1 VAFPVQLAFMPRAV
15 SRFPALVCALAAG
28 ALSCATAAH
37 AGTLE
42 VRALQRDGKPLVGA
56 VITAE
61 AVSLTL
67 PPAPPVKAIMDQ
79 VNLAFE
85 PDVLVLPVKS
95 SVQFPNSDAVRH
107 QVYSFS
113 SAHRFQLPLYRG
125 KPYPPIVFEQA
136 GVITLGCN
144 IHDNML
150 AYIVVTDAPFFGR
163 TDAAGS
169 WTAPA
174 VPDGRYRVRV
184 WHPLSSEST
193 DVEQEVQVG
202 AERGVLQVRLAH
214 GLKPAP
220 LKGRPHSWEY

>member
-1 VAFPVQLAFMPRAV
+1 MQCVLMSRTVSSVFRLLAGTAWLACAAVA
-15 SRFPALVCALAAG
+15 S
-28 ALSCATAAH
+28 

-42 VRALQRDGKPLVGA
+42 VRTLQRDGKPLVGA
-56 VITAE
+56 VITASPE
-61 AVSLTL
+61 NATL
-67 PPAPPVKAIMDQ
+67 PPATPVKAIMDQ

-85 PDVLVLPVKS
+85 PDVLVLPVNS
-95 SVQFPNSDAVRH
+95 SVQFPNSDVVRH

-113 SAHRFQLPLYRG
+113 IAHRFQLPLYRG
-125 KPYPPIVFEQA
+125 KPYPPTVFEQA
-136 GVITLGCN
+136 GVVTLGCN

-169 WTAPA
+169 LVVPA
-174 VPDGRYRVRV
+174 LPAGRYRVRV
-184 WHPLSSEST
+184 WHPLANEPA
-193 DVEQEVQVG
+193 DVEQLVQVG
-202 AERGVLQVRLAH
+202 ADRDAVEIRLTR

>member
-1 VAFPVQLAFMPRAV
+1 MPRSIPLRIARAFGLAV
-15 SRFPALVCALAAG
+15 AW
-28 ALSCATAAH
+28 SCAVAAS

-42 VRALQRDGKPLVGA
+42 IKALQRDGKPLVGA
-56 VITAE
+56 VVTA
-61 AVSLTL
+61 AAPT
-67 PPAPPVKAIMDQ
+67 PAQSPAAPIKAIMDQ
-79 VNLAFE
+79 VDLTFE

-95 SVQFPNSDAVRH
+95 SVQFPNSDVVRH

-150 AYIVVTDAPFFGR
+150 AYIVVTDAPYFGR

-169 WTAPA
+169 WAAPA
-174 VPDGRYRVRV
+174 MPNGRYRVRI
-184 WHPLSSEST
+184 WHPLAIEPA
-193 DVEQEVQVG
+193 DVEQVVQVG
-202 AERGVLQVRLAH
+202 ADRDVIEIRLTRGLR
-214 GLKPAP
+214 PAP

>member
-1 VAFPVQLAFMPRAV
+1 MSRPLSNLIACTLGLAV
-15 SRFPALVCALAAG
+15 
-28 ALSCATAAH
+28 ALSAACVAN

-42 VRALQRDGKPLVGA
+42 VKALQRDGKPLVGA
-56 VITAE
+56 VITAS
-61 AVSLTL
+61 AMSPAL
-67 PPAPPVKAIMDQ
+67 PPAAPVKAIMDQ

-95 SVQFPNSDAVRH
+95 SVQFPNSDVVRH

-150 AYIVVTDAPFFGR
+150 AYIVVTDAPYFGR

-169 WTAPA
+169 WAAPA
-174 VPDGRYRVRV
+174 MPSGRYRVRV
-184 WHPLSSEST
+184 WHPLASEPAE
-193 DVEQEVQVG
+193 VEQVVQVG
-202 AERGVLQVRLAH
+202 ADRDVVEIRLSH
-214 GLKPAP
+214 GLRPAP

>member
-1 VAFPVQLAFMPRAV
+1 MSRIA
-15 SRFPALVCALAAG
+15 SRFVRLIGCAAALASA
-28 ALSCATAAH
+28 AVAH

-56 VITAE
+56 VITAAAE
-61 AVSLTL
+61 SGAL
-67 PPAPPVKAIMDQ
+67 PPAAPVKAIMDQ
-79 VNLAFE
+79 VNLAFA
-85 PDVLVLPVKS
+85 PDVLVLPVNS
-95 SVQFPNSDAVRH
+95 SVQFPNSDVVSH

-125 KPYPPIVFEQA
+125 KPYPPTVFEQP

-169 WTAPA
+169 WSAPA
-174 VPDGRYRVRV
+174 IPGGRYRVRV
-184 WHPLSSEST
+184 WHPLANEPGE
-193 DVEQEVQVG
+193 VEQAVQVG
-202 AERGVLQVRLAH
+202 VDRDVIEIRLTRA
-214 GLKPAP
+214 LKPAP

>member
-1 VAFPVQLAFMPRAV
+1 MSRVISTFRILSVGLAVALLGGRAI
-15 SRFPALVCALAAG
+15 
-28 ALSCATAAH
+28 

-42 VRALQRDGKPLVGA
+42 VHALQRDGKALVGA
-56 VITAE
+56 VITAQ
-61 AVSLTL
+61 AVNPAL
-67 PPAPPVKAIMDQ
+67 PPAAPVKAIMDQ

-85 PDVLVLPVKS
+85 PDVLVLPVNS
-95 SVQFPNSDAVRH
+95 SVQFPNSDAVGH

-125 KPYPPIVFEQA
+125 KPYPPIVFEQP

-150 AYIVVTDAPFFGR
+150 AYIVVTDAPYFGR
-163 TDAAGS
+163 TDAAGH
-169 WTAPA
+169 WVAPS
-174 VPDGRYRVRV
+174 VPVGRYHIRV
-184 WHPLSSEST
+184 WHPLSNEPADLEKVVQIGGDK
-193 DVEQEVQVG
+193 DVVE
-202 AERGVLQVRLAH
+202 LRLTR

>member
-1 VAFPVQLAFMPRAV
+1 MSRPLSRLLA
-15 SRFPALVCALAAG
+15 PALGLAA
-28 ALSCATAAH
+28 AVLCAPAP
-37 AGTLE
+37 AGTLH

-56 VITAE
+56 VITADAE
-61 AVSLTL
+61 SPAL
-67 PPAPPVKAIMDQ
+67 PPAAPVKAIMDQ

-95 SVQFPNSDAVRH
+95 SVQFPNSDVVRH

-125 KPYPPIVFEQA
+125 KPYPPIVFAQP

-150 AYIVVTDAPFFGR
+150 AYIVVTDAPYFGR

-169 WTAPA
+169 WVAPA
-174 VPDGRYRVRV
+174 MPSGRYHVRV
-184 WHPLSSEST
+184 WHPLASEPADLEQVVQIGGGK
-193 DVEQEVQVG
+193 DVVEI
-202 AERGVLQVRLAH
+202 RLTR

>member
-1 VAFPVQLAFMPRAV
+1 MSRLAFI
-15 SRFPALVCALAAG
+15 LVALA
-28 ALSCATAAH
+28 CASVGH
-37 AGTLE
+37 GGTLE
-42 VRALQRDGKPLVGA
+42 VRTLQRDGKPLVGA
-56 VITAE
+56 VVTAA
-61 AVSLTL
+61 AVSAAL

-79 VNLAFE
+79 VDLAFE

-95 SVQFPNSDAVRH
+95 SVQFPNSDVVRH

-125 KPYPPIVFEQA
+125 KPYPPIVFEQT
-136 GVITLGCN
+136 GVVTLGCN

-150 AYIVVTDAPFFGR
+150 AYIVVTDAPYFGR

-169 WTAPA
+169 WAAPA
-174 VPDGRYRVRV
+174 VPSGRYRVRV
-184 WHPLSSEST
+184 WHPLASEPGE
-193 DVEQEVQVG
+193 VEQVVQVG
-202 AERGVLQVRLAH
+202 ADRDKVEIRLTH

>member
-1 VAFPVQLAFMPRAV
+1 MPRRV
-15 SRFPALVCALAAG
+15 SIDLVRALFVS
-28 ALSCATAAH
+28 ALSCAATAS

-42 VRALQRDGKPLVGA
+42 IRALQRDGKPLVGA
-56 VITAE
+56 VVTAVAE
-61 AVSLTL
+61 SPAQ
-67 PPAPPVKAIMDQ
+67 PPAAPIKAIMDQ

-95 SVQFPNSDAVRH
+95 SVQFPNSDVVRH

-113 SAHRFQLPLYRG
+113 PAHRFQLPLYRG
-125 KPYPPIVFEQA
+125 KPYPPIVFEQP

-150 AYIVVTDAPFFGR
+150 AYIVVTDAPFYGR

-169 WTAPA
+169 WAAPA
-174 VPDGRYRVRV
+174 VPGGRYRVRV
-184 WHPLSSEST
+184 WHPLASEPV
-193 DVEQEVQVG
+193 DLEQVVQVG
-202 AERGVLQVRLAH
+202 GDKDVVEIRLTR

>member
-1 VAFPVQLAFMPRAV
+1 MPRPV
-15 SRFPALVCALAAG
+15 SIGLVRALVVS
-28 ALSCATAAH
+28 ALSCAATAS

-42 VRALQRDGKPLVGA
+42 IRALQRDGKPLVGA
-56 VITAE
+56 VVTAVAE
-61 AVSLTL
+61 SPAQ
-67 PPAPPVKAIMDQ
+67 PPAAPIKAIMDQ

-95 SVQFPNSDAVRH
+95 SVQFPNSDVVRH

-113 SAHRFQLPLYRG
+113 PAHRFQLPLYRG
-125 KPYPPIVFEQA
+125 KPYPPIVFEQP

-150 AYIVVTDAPFFGR
+150 AYIVVTDAPFYGR

-169 WTAPA
+169 WAAPA
-174 VPDGRYRVRV
+174 VPGGRYRVRV
-184 WHPLSSEST
+184 WHPLASEPV
-193 DVEQEVQVG
+193 DLEQVVQVG
-202 AERGVLQVRLAH
+202 GDKDVVEIRLTR

>member
-1 VAFPVQLAFMPRAV
+1 MPRPVPNLSAV
-15 SRFPALVCALAAG
+15 VVA
-28 ALSCATAAH
+28 ALSCAVAAR

-42 VRALQRDGKPLVGA
+42 VRALQRDGNPLVGA
-56 VITAE
+56 VITAD
-61 AVSLTL
+61 ALSPAL
-67 PPAPPVKAIMDQ
+67 PPAAPVRAIMDQ
-79 VNLAFE
+79 VDLAFE

-95 SVQFPNSDAVRH
+95 TVQFPNSDVVSH

-150 AYIVVTDAPFFGR
+150 AYIVVTDAPYFGR
-163 TDAAGS
+163 TDAVGS
-169 WTAPA
+169 WTVPA
-174 VPDGRYRVRV
+174 LPSGRYRVRV
-184 WHPLSSEST
+184 WHPLASEPAG
-193 DVEQEVQVG
+193 VEQVVQVG
-202 AERGVLQVRLAH
+202 ADRDVLEIRLSRGLR
-214 GLKPAP
+214 PAP

>member
-1 VAFPVQLAFMPRAV
+1 MPRPVSPLIASFAFAV
-15 SRFPALVCALAAG
+15 LSHAA
-28 ALSCATAAH
+28 A

-56 VITAE
+56 VITAA
-61 AVSLTL
+61 AVSPAL
-67 PPAPPVKAIMDQ
+67 PPAAPVKAIMDQ
-79 VNLAFE
+79 VNLAFA

-95 SVQFPNSDAVRH
+95 SVQFPNSDVVRH

-125 KPYPPIVFEQA
+125 KPYPPIVFDQP
-136 GVITLGCN
+136 GVITLGCS

-150 AYIVVTDAPFFGR
+150 AYIIVTDAPYFGR

-174 VPDGRYRVRV
+174 MANGRYRVRV
-184 WHPLSSEST
+184 WHPLASESA
-193 DVEQEVQVG
+193 DVEQVIEVGSDKDVL
-202 AERGVLQVRLAH
+202 EIRLSRGLR
-214 GLKPAP
+214 PAP
-220 LKGRPHSWEY
+220 LKGRPHSWDY

>member
-1 VAFPVQLAFMPRAV
+1 MPRSAPTSV
-15 SRFPALVCALAAG
+15 FCLLGLMACACAAR
-28 ALSCATAAH
+28 
-37 AGTLE
+37 AGGLE
-42 VRALQRDGKPLVGA
+42 IRALQRDGKPLVGA
-56 VITAE
+56 VITAAAE
-61 AVSLTL
+61 GPAL
-67 PPAPPVKAIMDQ
+67 PPAAPVKAIMDQ

-95 SVQFPNSDAVRH
+95 SVQFPNSDVVRH

-125 KPYPPIVFEQA
+125 KPYPPTVFEQA

-150 AYIVVTDAPFFGR
+150 AYIVVTDAPYFGR

-169 WTAPA
+169 WA
-174 VPDGRYRVRV
+174 VAAMPSGRYRVRV
-184 WHPLSSEST
+184 WHPLASEPIEIAQ
-193 DVEQEVQVG
+193 VVQVG
-202 AERGVLQVRLAH
+202 ADRSVVEIRLTRGLN
-214 GLKPAP
+214 PAP

>member
-1 VAFPVQLAFMPRAV
+1 MQCVLMSRTVSSLFRLLAGPAWLACAAVA
-15 SRFPALVCALAAG
+15 S
-28 ALSCATAAH
+28 

-42 VRALQRDGKPLVGA
+42 VRTLQRDGKPLVGA
-56 VITAE
+56 VITASPE
-61 AVSLTL
+61 NATL
-67 PPAPPVKAIMDQ
+67 PPAAPVKAIMDQ
-79 VNLAFE
+79 VNLSFE
-85 PDVLVLPVKS
+85 PDVLVLPVNS
-95 SVQFPNSDAVRH
+95 SVQFPNSDVVRH

-125 KPYPPIVFEQA
+125 KPYPPTVFEQA

-169 WTAPA
+169 LAVTALPA
-174 VPDGRYRVRV
+174 GRYRVRV
-184 WHPLSSEST
+184 WHPLANEPA
-193 DVEQEVQVG
+193 DMEQLVQVG
-202 AERGVLQVRLAH
+202 ADRDAVEIRLTR

>member
-1 VAFPVQLAFMPRAV
+1 MPQLVHVARHAFG
-15 SRFPALVCALAAG
+15 LAA
-28 ALSCATAAH
+28 ALLCAVAAR
-37 AGTLE
+37 AGVLE
-42 VRALQRDGKPLVGA
+42 VKAMQHDGKPLVGA
-56 VITAE
+56 VITASAE
-61 AVSLTL
+61 SPAL
-67 PPAPPVKAIMDQ
+67 PPATPVKAIMDQ

-95 SVQFPNSDAVRH
+95 SVQFPNSDVVRH

-113 SAHRFQLPLYRG
+113 SARQFQLPLYRG
-125 KPYPPIVFEQA
+125 KPYPPTVFEQT

-174 VPDGRYRVRV
+174 VPNGRYRVRV
-184 WHPLSSEST
+184 WHPLTSEPA
-193 DVEQEVQVG
+193 DVERVVQIGPDKDV
-202 AERGVLQVRLAH
+202 VQIRLTR